1 MSINCLVFDFDG
13 IILESVDVKAKAF
26 ASLTAPYGQEAQ
38 DLMLMYN
45 KVHGGISRIVK
56 FRWFF
61 DEIVG
66 RPITDVELEDWC
78 QRFLELCLEEVK
90 KCPLVPGIEQ
100 TLNMWHNKLPMY
112 VCSGAPQDELV
123 ALLNLRE
130 LSQYFI
136 SIHGSPPAK
145 EALLRRVAIDSKC
158 PTDSILMIGDS
169 PTDML
174 AAEAVGTQ
182 FYGRGVDFQGGVWP
196 WAHDLLELNSWIIK
210 QRGHN

>member
-1 MSINCLVFDFDG
+1 MPISCLVFDFDG

-45 KVHGGISRIVK
+45 KLHGGISRVVK

-66 RPITDVELEDWC
+66 RSITETELEQWC

-90 KCPLVPGIEQ
+90 ISPLVPGIEQ
-100 TLNMWHNKLPMY
+100 TLKMWHNKLPLY
-112 VCSGAPQDELV
+112 VCSGAPQKELEM
-123 ALLNLRE
+123 LLNLRG
-130 LSQYFI
+130 LSHYFVG
-136 SIHGSPPAK
+136 IHGSPPAK
-145 EALLRRVAIDSKC
+145 EELLRSIAIHSKL
-158 PTDSILMIGDS
+158 PNDSILMIGDS

-182 FYGRGVDFQGGVWP
+182 FYGRGADFKGSMWP
-196 WAHDLLELNSWIIK
+196 WAHDLMELNSWIGN
-210 QRGHN
+210 Q